1 MTSETDVKNATGE
14 IVEESGSELD
24 AMTTSSEKPHVPPR
38 PVHWPTLSG
47 EDAETQWR
55 RLDAW
60 VKYARQVFIIPDQVI
75 PPFWHRHWVLVEQI
89 SALRLHYLAAFDI
102 SQNASAAFGFMRDLA
117 EWQNRMRE
125 IVARLGNRPDRSY
138 PLPLWPGQTLTA
150 PNDSQPP
157 VNLDDRFDDFKVF
170 VEWDVT
176 RRHASEERQ
185 AANPQVMEAF
195 CG

>member
-1 MTSETDVKNATGE
+1 MTNEQKRTPNIGDAG
-14 IVEESGSELD
+14 GSALE
-24 AMTTSSEKPHVPPR
+24 AITTHSAKTHVPPR
-38 PVHWPTLSG
+38 PVHWPTLLAD
-47 EDAETQWR
+47 DAETQWR

-60 VKYARQVFIIPDQVI
+60 VEYARQVFVIPDQVI

-125 IVARLGNRPDRSY
+125 IVARLGNRPDRAY
-138 PLPLWPGQTLTA
+138 PLPTWPGQTPSA
-150 PNDSQPP
+150 PNDGQPP
-157 VNLDDRFDDFKVF
+157 VNVDDRFQDFELF

-176 RRHASEERQ
+176 RRHAHEERQ
-185 AANPQVMEAF
+185 AANPQILEAF